1 MLNAVFKTIDD
12 RRDDYIAQL
21 QTLCRQPSVSSHG
34 GEQMARTADMVEGMV
49 REVGAE
55 TVQLPTESFPIVFGE
70 VPGESD
76 RVISCY
82 NHYDVQPLSPSSRGP
97 LIRSVPRFATV

>member
-21 QTLCRQPSVSSHG
+21 QTLCRQPSVGSHG
-34 GEQMARTADMVEGMV
+34 GQQMARTAGMV
-49 REVGAE
+49 RGVGAE